1 MSSIDRRRPLKNSK
15 MWRKSAR
22 KKYFILHKIYF
33 MYRLM
38 HKKEEAY
45 EKLPLYAPA
54 GAGIKIHYYLSSSM
68 FFTFSAL
75 QVRVFV

>member
-1 MSSIDRRRPLKNSK
+1 
-15 MWRKSAR
+15 
-22 KKYFILHKIYF
+22 

-54 GAGIKIHYYLSSSM
+54 DAGIKIHYYLSSSM